1 MFIESLLDS
10 AIADEE
16 AHGTPQLD
24 VLPDVFL
31 SIQMSFRYLF
41 ISFTGALFS
50 GFLSSSRF
58 IILRKRDVKERNG
71 TGTFVVFLFCQR
83 IKLL

>member
-1 MFIESLLDS
+1 LTESLLDT

-16 AHGTPQLD
+16 VHGPPQLD

-31 SIQMSFRYLF
+31 SIQMSFRYLV
-41 ISFTGALFS
+41 ISLTDALFS
-50 GFLSSSRF
+50 GFLSSNRL
-58 IILRKRDVKERNG
+58 IILRKRDVKERKG